1 MQSICDAA
9 TSFEWQI
16 KVLGVVAKH
25 IEAMFLRNKY
35 RITKNRY
42 LAGFSVVVLI
52 LALVRLIFP
61 SVAGNHENVEFVYD
75 KDASSVDIVKAN
87 RQDTLKPRFITQTQ
101 VLPLA
106 SFFDNTGRIVKHRI
120 NSVPGFSRTFPDNN
134 DVQLVA
140 ANTHGVKP
148 VSDRE
153 EAERRK
159 KDLVFVGASPYFHV
173 DPLKSSIPYL
183 VPRAAILLS
192 DIGRA
197 YYDSLQIKGIPL
209 HQIIVTSVLRTRND
223 VEKLRGHNAN
233 ATENSCHLYGTTF
246 DICYNRYKTVSP
258 SEWRPRRAVRNDT
271 LKWVLSEVLRDMRE
285 ANRCYVKYEVKQ
297 GCFHI
302 TAR

>member
-1 MQSICDAA
+1 
-9 TSFEWQI
+9 
-16 KVLGVVAKH
+16 
-25 IEAMFLRNKY
+25 MFLRNKY

-42 LAGFSVVVLI
+42 LAGFSVIVLI
-52 LALVRLIFP
+52 LAFVRLIFP
-61 SVAGNHENVEFVYD
+61 SVANDRKDVGLAKEKHVSSADVVTENKIDTVSKHLMSQSPV
-75 KDASSVDIVKAN
+75 SDI
-87 RQDTLKPRFITQTQ
+87 
-101 VLPLA
+101 LPLT
-106 SFFDNTGRIVKHRI
+106 SFFDDKGRIIKHKI

-140 ANTHGVKP
+140 ANSHGVEP
-148 VSDRE
+148 VSDRD

-183 VPRAAILLS
+183 VPRAAVLLN

-258 SEWRPRRAVRNDT
+258 SEGRPRRAVRNDT

>member
-1 MQSICDAA
+1 
-9 TSFEWQI
+9 
-16 KVLGVVAKH
+16 
-25 IEAMFLRNKY
+25 MFLRNKY

-42 LAGFSVVVLI
+42 LAGFSVIVLI
-52 LALVRLIFP
+52 LAFVRLIFP
-61 SVAGNHENVEFVYD
+61 SVANDRKDVGLAKEKHVSSADVVTENKIDTVSKYLMPQSPV
-75 KDASSVDIVKAN
+75 SDI
-87 RQDTLKPRFITQTQ
+87 
-101 VLPLA
+101 LPLT
-106 SFFDNTGRIVKHRI
+106 SFFDDKGRIIKHKI

-140 ANTHGVKP
+140 ANSHGVKP
-148 VSDRE
+148 VSDRD

-159 KDLVFVGASPYFHV
+159 KDLVFVGASLYFHV

-183 VPRAAILLS
+183 VPRAAVLLN

-223 VEKLRGHNAN
+223 VEKLRGYNAN

-258 SEWRPRRAVRNDT
+258 SEGRPRRAVRNDT

>member
-1 MQSICDAA
+1 
-9 TSFEWQI
+9 
-16 KVLGVVAKH
+16 
-25 IEAMFLRNKY
+25 MFLRNKY

-42 LAGFSVVVLI
+42 LAGFSVIVLI
-52 LALVRLIFP
+52 LAFVRLIFP
-61 SVAGNHENVEFVYD
+61 SVANDRKDVGLAKEKHVSSADVVTENKIDTVSKHLMPQSPV
-75 KDASSVDIVKAN
+75 SDI
-87 RQDTLKPRFITQTQ
+87 
-101 VLPLA
+101 LPLT
-106 SFFDNTGRIVKHRI
+106 SFFDDKGRIIKHKI

-140 ANTHGVKP
+140 ANSHGVEP
-148 VSDRE
+148 VSDRD

-183 VPRAAILLS
+183 VPRAAVLLN

-258 SEWRPRRAVRNDT
+258 SEGRPRRAVRNDT
-271 LKWVLSEVLRDMRE
+271 LKWVLSEVLRGMRE

>member
-1 MQSICDAA
+1 
-9 TSFEWQI
+9 
-16 KVLGVVAKH
+16 
-25 IEAMFLRNKY
+25 MFLRNKY

-42 LAGFSVVVLI
+42 LAGFSVIVLI
-52 LALVRLIFP
+52 LAFVRLIFP
-61 SVAGNHENVEFVYD
+61 SVANDRKDVGLAKEKHVSSADVVTENKIDTVSKHLMPQSPV
-75 KDASSVDIVKAN
+75 SDI
-87 RQDTLKPRFITQTQ
+87 
-101 VLPLA
+101 LPLT
-106 SFFDNTGRIVKHRI
+106 SFFDDKGRIIKHKI

-140 ANTHGVKP
+140 ANSHGVEP
-148 VSDRE
+148 VSDRD

-183 VPRAAILLS
+183 VPRAAVLLN

-258 SEWRPRRAVRNDT
+258 SEGRPRRAVRNDT

-285 ANRCYVKYEVKQ
+285 DNRCYVKYEVKQ

>member
-1 MQSICDAA
+1 
-9 TSFEWQI
+9 
-16 KVLGVVAKH
+16 
-25 IEAMFLRNKY
+25 MFLRNKY

-42 LAGFSVVVLI
+42 LAGFSVIVLI
-52 LALVRLIFP
+52 LAFVRLIFP
-61 SVAGNHENVEFVYD
+61 SVANDSKDVGLAKEKHVSSADVVTENKIDTVSKHLMPQSPV
-75 KDASSVDIVKAN
+75 SDI
-87 RQDTLKPRFITQTQ
+87 
-101 VLPLA
+101 LPLT
-106 SFFDNTGRIVKHRI
+106 SFFDDKGRIIKHKI

-140 ANTHGVKP
+140 ANSHGVKP
-148 VSDRE
+148 VSDRD

-183 VPRAAILLS
+183 VPRAAVLLN

-258 SEWRPRRAVRNDT
+258 SEGRPRRAVRNDT

>member
-1 MQSICDAA
+1 
-9 TSFEWQI
+9 
-16 KVLGVVAKH
+16 
-25 IEAMFLRNKY
+25 MFLRNKY

-42 LAGFSVVVLI
+42 LAGFSVIV
-52 LALVRLIFP
+52 LALAFVRLIFP
-61 SVAGNHENVEFVYD
+61 SVANDRKDVGLAKEKHVSSADVVTENKIDTVSKHLMPQSPV
-75 KDASSVDIVKAN
+75 SDI
-87 RQDTLKPRFITQTQ
+87 
-101 VLPLA
+101 LPLT
-106 SFFDNTGRIVKHRI
+106 SFFDDKGRIIKHKI

-140 ANTHGVKP
+140 ANSHGVEP
-148 VSDRE
+148 VSDRD

-183 VPRAAILLS
+183 VPRAAVLLN

-258 SEWRPRRAVRNDT
+258 SEGRPRRAVRNDT

>member
-1 MQSICDAA
+1 
-9 TSFEWQI
+9 
-16 KVLGVVAKH
+16 
-25 IEAMFLRNKY
+25 MFLRNKY

-42 LAGFSVVVLI
+42 LAGFSVIVLI
-52 LALVRLIFP
+52 LAFVRLIFP
-61 SVAGNHENVEFVYD
+61 SVANDRKDVGLAKEKHVSSADVVTENRIDTVSKHLMPQSPV
-75 KDASSVDIVKAN
+75 SDI
-87 RQDTLKPRFITQTQ
+87 
-101 VLPLA
+101 LPLT
-106 SFFDNTGRIVKHRI
+106 SFFDDKGRIIKHKI

-140 ANTHGVKP
+140 ANSHGVEP
-148 VSDRE
+148 VSDRD

-183 VPRAAILLS
+183 VPRAAVLLN

-258 SEWRPRRAVRNDT
+258 SEGRPRRAVRNDT

>member
-61 SVAGNHENVEFVYD
+61 SVAGNHENVEFVHD
-75 KDASSVDIVKAN
+75 KGASSVDIVKAN
-87 RQDTLKPRFITQTQ
+87 RQDTLKPRFITQPQ

-197 YYDSLQIKGIPL
+197 YYDSLQIKDIPL

-258 SEWRPRRAVRNDT
+258 SEGRPRRAVRNDT